1 MASKKRYFAYDFV
14 RVIAMFM
21 VIAVHARPGAREQAW
36 TQWYDSYAC
45 AILFQANALFF
56 MMSGR
61 LNMRIVEDDK
71 LGTYYY
77 RKFTRVLLP
86 TLVYMFVQTTY
97 GFVSSG
103 AAIEPVSLIKTF
115 TINAIEKYVLGVYWF
130 VMALFGMLLA
140 APILA
145 PAFTNM
151 TRGRRNAFVIL
162 FLLWGL
168 PQFLLCRTSH
178 GFSWSYYLCDNFGA
192 FLLGHI
198 LELDKLADRPWH
210 QIFVPTALLVT
221 FSAAL
226 LYKGF
231 PHYPVD
237 SNTPMYYLASVG
249 TLIMLYKL
257 GRKLPEMRVVS
268 FVAKYSFGVYMCH
281 LTLMRLI
288 LPHMPG
294 LGIVQ
299 AHLWMTG
306 ATFLVALAFTVAVDT
321 VIVHPLQFVCDAAW
335 KHHEERRL
343 AANSLQS

>member
-1 MASKKRYFAYDFV
+1 MAQKKQRYFAYDFV
-14 RVIAMFM
+14 RVVAMLM
-21 VIAVHARPGAREQAW
+21 VIAVHALPGPREQVW
-36 TQWYDSYAC
+36 THWYDSFGR

-86 TLVYMFVQTTY
+86 TLVYMFLQTAYTQTR
-97 GFVSSG
+97 GDASITVL
-103 AAIEPVSLIKTF
+103 ALLKTF
-115 TINAIEKYVLGVYWF
+115 TINAMEKYVLGVYWF

-140 APILA
+140 APIIA

-192 FLLGHI
+192 FILGHI
-198 LELDKLADRPWH
+198 LELDKLADRPWY
-210 QIFVPTALLVT
+210 QIFIPTALLVS
-221 FSAAL
+221 FSATL
-226 LYKGF
+226 LFKGF

-257 GRKLPEMRVVS
+257 GRKMPELRVVS

-281 LTLMRLI
+281 HTLMGI
-288 LPHMPG
+288 VLPHMPG

-299 AHLWMTG
+299 AHVWMTCM
-306 ATFLVALAFTVAVDT
+306 TFLAALALTVVVDH
-321 VIVHPLQFVCDAAW
+321 VIVKPLQFVGDKLWEQHQARKLPAA
-335 KHHEERRL
+335 
-343 AANSLQS
+343 A